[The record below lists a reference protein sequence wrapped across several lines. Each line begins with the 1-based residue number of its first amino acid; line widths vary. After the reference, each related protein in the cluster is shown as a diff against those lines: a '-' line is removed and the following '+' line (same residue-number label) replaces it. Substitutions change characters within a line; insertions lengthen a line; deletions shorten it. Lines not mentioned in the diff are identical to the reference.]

1 MQLNKKKE
9 LASKV
14 LNVGKERIIFMNES
28 LSEIKDAITRRDILD
43 LFNAGAIQLKDI
55 KGRRKIV
62 ARKHRRGVG
71 KIKKRVPKKKKKYV
85 LITRKL
91 RGTARGLKA
100 MKKITNEQYH
110 ELRKMIRASKFKS
123 RRHLME
129 SLKEI

>member
-14 LNVGKERIIFMNES
+14 LNVGKDRIIFMSES
-28 LSEIKDAITRRDILD
+28 LSEIKEAITRKDISD

-55 KGRRKIV
+55 NGRRKVI

-71 KIKKRVPKKKKKYV
+71 KVEQRVPRTKTKYV
-85 LITRKL
+85 LLTRKL

-110 ELRKMIRASKFKS
+110 NVRKMIKASKFKS
-123 RRHLME
+123 RRHLLE

>member
-14 LNVGKERIIFMNES
+14 LGVGKDRIIFMSES
-28 LSEIKDAITRRDILD
+28 LPEIKEAITRRDIQD
-43 LFNAGAIQLKDI
+43 LFNAGAIQLKVI
-55 KGRRKIV
+55 KGRRKVIK
-62 ARKHRRGVG
+62 RKHRRGIG
-71 KIKKRVPKKKKKYV
+71 KVEQKVPKTKTKYV
-85 LITRKL
+85 VLTRKL

-110 ELRKMIRASKFKS
+110 EIRKMIRASKFKS
-123 RRHLME
+123 RRHLLD

>member
-28 LSEIKDAITRRDILD
+28 LSEIKEAITRRDILD

-55 KGRRKIV
+55 NGRRKVI

-71 KIKKRVPKKKKKYV
+71 KVEQKVPRTKTKYV
-85 LITRKL
+85 AITRKL

-110 ELRKMIRASKFKS
+110 EIRKMIRASKFKS

>member
-14 LNVGKERIIFMNES
+14 LGVGKERIIFMSES
-28 LSEIKDAITRRDILD
+28 LSEIKEAITRRDILD

-62 ARKHRRGVG
+62 VRKHRRGVG
-71 KIKKRVPKKKKKYV
+71 KVEQKVPRKKTKYV
-85 LITRKL
+85 ALTRKL

-110 ELRKMIRASKFKS
+110 EIRKMIRASKFKS